1 MRFTGLPGI
10 FSFSGALKIRLKN
23 LLDREVKQSCDF
35 ERQWQSGIKLA
46 GFDRINC
53 LPRYLQAIG
62 QIRLSPVVL
71 GAKYAQS
78 VFHR

>member
-1 MRFTGLPGI
+1 
-10 FSFSGALKIRLKN
+10 
-23 LLDREVKQSCDF
+23 
-35 ERQWQSGIKLA
+35 
-46 GFDRINC
+46 